1 MNLQSACLRLGVSK
15 AMEDAKKASAR
26 LFDRIDQVLSQ
37 NEAMMRRLRAFDEP
51 EVDNPLSTLDHRSQD
66 SSSTTSGPKETDF
79 RPEPDSMAQRKAVGF
94 AFEEELLAS
103 IVYKRPLFSQS
114 GSSLVTSSTRSTSVS
129 ILSSLSISDVSNI
142 SILAVPIYAN
152 EISNSQ
158 RYTFGD
164 FNPKSPK
171 PPESSIASKARRWDS
186 FADLVRKRRLQ
197 KAAANASKTEQNEP
211 VVFGVALGTSI
222 KFANVAISL
231 VDEEGNSFIYG
242 YIPIVIAKVGVF
254 LKEKGMCFAVIL
266 IIS

>member
-1 MNLQSACLRLGVSK
+1 
-15 AMEDAKKASAR
+15 MEDAKKASDR

-51 EVDNPLSTLDHRSQD
+51 EVNNPLSTLDHSSQD
-66 SSSTTSGPKETDF
+66 SASTTSGPKDTDS
-79 RPEPDSMAQRKAVGF
+79 RPELKNTIQRKAVGF

-103 IVYKRPLFSQS
+103 TVYKRPLFSQS

-142 SILAVPIYAN
+142 SILAIPIYAN

-158 RYTFGD
+158 RYSFGD
-164 FNPKSPK
+164 FNPRSPK
-171 PPESSIASKARRWDS
+171 PPEPSSKARRWDS
-186 FADLVRKRRLQ
+186 FADMVRKRRLQ
-197 KAAANASKTEQNEP
+197 KAAVNASRTEQNEP

-231 VDEEGNSFIYG
+231 LDEEGNSFIYG

-254 LKEKGMCFAVIL
+254 LKEKGMWFAVIF
-266 IIS
+266 IAS